1 MRRLSNFVS
10 LAMLGLC
17 ALSTTPVMAQNNPEC
32 LGTNCGAPKEE
43 GGGCGCGCGCSVW
56 VAMTDDG
63 KTLAYTD
70 DTDGDGVPDYK
81 DNCPFVPNRDQTD
94 SDGDGIG
101 DACDNCPHVANP
113 TQSDINGN
121 GIGDACDPDMDGDG
135 IPNAQD
141 NCPTVPNH
149 DQKITYPNLTSLG
162 DACNPDI
169 DGDGVP
175 NARDNCVLCP
185 NPTQN
190 PAEIVVINGHR
201 TIAGCAHDCSGG
213 DRDHDGVPDEVD
225 NCPDVA
231 NPDQSDINHNG
242 IGDACDADM
251 DGDGVPNDKDNC
263 PKVANAD
270 QMNTTGSTLGDACN
284 PQKDQGRWVGVR
296 DVNGVVAKGEFLRFQ
311 SPYTVSAGGTYDVKT
326 GDAVDIALYANRDG
340 AAQEFDL
347 TIQSRPDGSSAVVQ
361 NPHVFVT
368 ESDGRFQYIPRLG
381 SAPRL
386 KTDTAGT
393 YTVLVQ
399 GKLEFADRAYPDIG
413 QSTAM
418 LTINASDGNST
429 GARPAAS
436 CAALPTGAM
445 PLGLPFAGAS
455 LILMSWLGR
464 RRRR

>member
-1 MRRLSNFVS
+1 
-10 LAMLGLC
+10 
-17 ALSTTPVMAQNNPEC
+17 
-32 LGTNCGAPKEE
+32 
-43 GGGCGCGCGCSVW
+43 
-56 VAMTDDG
+56 MTDDG
-63 KTLAYTD
+63 KTLLYTD
-70 DTDGDGVPDYK
+70 DTDGDGIADKY
-81 DNCPFVPNRDQTD
+81 DNCPFVANRDQKDT
-94 SDGDGIG
+94 DGDGIG
-101 DACDNCPHVANP
+101 DACDNCPTVANP

-149 DQKITYPNLTSLG
+149 DQKISYPNLTQLG

-169 DGDGVP
+169 DGDGIP
-175 NARDNCVLCP
+175 NARDNCVLCA

-190 PAEIVVINGHR
+190 PLEIVVINGHR
-201 TIAGCAHDCSGG
+201 TIANCPYDCSGG
-213 DRDHDGVPDEVD
+213 DRDHDGVPDAVD
-225 NCPDVA
+225 NCPDDP

-242 IGDACDADM
+242 IGDVCDADM
-251 DGDGVPNDKDNC
+251 DGDGVPNAKDNC

-270 QMNTTGSTLGDACN
+270 QLNTTGSTLGDACN
-284 PQKDQGRWVGVR
+284 PQKDDGRWVGVR
-296 DVNGVVAKGEFLRFQ
+296 DGAGVVAKGEFLRYR
-311 SPYTVSAGGTYDVKT
+311 SPYTVSAGGTYDVKL
-326 GDAVDIALYANRDG
+326 GKVDIALFANREG
-340 AAQEFDL
+340 AAQEFNL
-347 TIQSRPDGSSAVVQ
+347 TIQSRPDGSGAVVQ

-381 SAPRL
+381 ESPSL
-386 KTDTAGT
+386 HIDTPGT

-399 GKLEFADRAYPDIG
+399 GNLEFQDRAYANIG

-418 LTINASDGNST
+418 LTINASDGNS

-445 PLGLPFAGAS
+445 PLGLPFAGAT
-455 LILMSWLGR
+455 LVLMSWLGR